1 MELMA
6 DANHAYEAGNA
17 IRLGRE
23 LERLGFLWFEEPV
36 LPDDLAGSSE
46 LCRALDLEIAGGENL
61 YGARAFGEA
70 IRRRALDILQPD
82 VTAMGGITEIRKVV
96 VLAEAGGIRHPA
108 HLGDRNRHL
117 HLPPGDGDD
126 LGPAGHVAAA
136 AAVDG
141 VRADREPV
149 PAAPAPPEARDQGR
163 MGRAAGRPRPR
174 FHSGRVGAG
183 ALQRSVLN

>member
-96 VLAEAGGIRHPA
+96 VLAEAGGIRVIPHIWGTGIGTFTSLQVMATISDQPA
-108 HLGDRNRHL
+108 TWRPQPPWMEYEQTENPFRQHLL
-117 HLPPGDGDD
+117 HQKLEIKDGWVELPVGPG
-126 LGPAGHVAAA
+126 LGFT
-136 AAVDG
+136 VD
-141 VRADREPV
+141 E
-149 PAAPAPPEARDQGR
+149 
-163 MGRAAGRPRPR
+163 
-174 FHSGRVGAG
+174 
-183 ALQRSVLN
+183 SVLEHYSARS